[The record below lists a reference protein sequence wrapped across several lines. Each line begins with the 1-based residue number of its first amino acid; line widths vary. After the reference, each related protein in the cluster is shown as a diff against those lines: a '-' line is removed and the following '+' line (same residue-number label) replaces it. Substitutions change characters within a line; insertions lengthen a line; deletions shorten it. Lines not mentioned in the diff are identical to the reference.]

1 VEVKRRAP
9 LLPARATAFGRPRDF
24 LNNHFVY
31 LVLSSR
37 ARGLSLGI
45 NVNPDK
51 QCNFDCV
58 YCEVDRRLP
67 VAAAELDVEVMAEE
81 LRRTITFIQQGRLRE
96 LPAYHTLPAELLQL
110 RHVAL
115 SGDGEPTLAPNF
127 TEVVAAAI
135 GVRALGGFPFFKMV
149 LITNGSGLD
158 QPAVQEGLELFTN
171 SDEIWVKLDGGTQEF
186 LDKVNRP
193 KISLDKTLENILA
206 VARKRPVVIQSLFA
220 TCNGEEPTYSEIRQ
234 YAERLKELRRE
245 GANIP
250 VVQVYS
256 ATRPPAHS
264 DCEHLPLK
272 VLSFIAQTV
281 RNVAGLKA
289 EVF

>member
-1 VEVKRRAP
+1 
-9 LLPARATAFGRPRDF
+9 
-24 LNNHFVY
+24 
-31 LVLSSR
+31 
-37 ARGLSLGI
+37 
-45 NVNPDK
+45 
-51 QCNFDCV
+51 
-58 YCEVDRRLP
+58 
-67 VAAAELDVEVMAEE
+67 
-81 LRRTITFIQQGRLRE
+81 
-96 LPAYHTLPAELLQL
+96 
-110 RHVAL
+110 
-115 SGDGEPTLAPNF
+115 
-127 TEVVAAAI
+127 
-135 GVRALGGFPFFKMV
+135 MV

-158 QPAVQEGLELFTN
+158 QPVVQEGLELFTN

-193 KISLDKTLENILA
+193 KISLDKTLENILT

-220 TCNGEEPTYSEIRQ
+220 TCNGEEPTYSEIKQ
-234 YAERLKELRRE
+234 YAERLKELRRG

-250 VVQVYS
+250 VVQIYS

-281 RNVAGLKA
+281 RNIAGLKA